1 MVKGFKKKGADSI
14 KGVYHMVATR
24 KLKGM
29 DLRAAAPQLHSYLS
43 EAAA

>member
-24 KLKGM
+24 KLKGL
-29 DLRAAAPQLHSYLS
+29 DLRALAPQLHSYLS
-43 EAAA
+43 ETAA

>member
-24 KLKGM
+24 KLKGL
-29 DLRAAAPQLHSYLS
+29 DLRALAPELHRYLHE
-43 EAAA
+43 EAK